1 MNFFLDFFYPEK
13 RRREKE
19 GRERQQRQAEQCLI
33 EAQEKKAEKKASTA
47 AAAAEAKAARQA
59 QQQHAQQSYLFNN
72 NLYVHGGADYNSDGI
87 VAYGISRR
95 RAGSGRHAPN
105 RLASHAYYSGYSS
118 GSESLAATTRRGA
131 AVPGYASEGY
141 TYINRRVHPAFYG
154 IPYDSTGYSSSGG
167 SYAPPQRI
175 KLKKGARRSRK
186 FNPGSYPDGT
196 VSKTSVSRTNPPSSE
211 GERRRSTKKS
221 VSTAETISGDGGRSR
236 SRRRTEDESGFRSGN
251 TTDTTAGRPRQNSGT
266 SFPGMFGR
274 TRSRTLVFP
283 FRRERGSFWGTFRL
297 KYDPRLLRA
306 YDERNRWAMTM
317 LYIWNSKF
325 VYLFGRLVHAYRL
338 FDIII
343 MMHT

>member
-19 GRERQQRQAEQCLI
+19 SRERQQRAEAEQCRI
-33 EAQEKKAEKKASTA
+33 QAQQEASS
-47 AAAAEAKAARQA
+47 AAAEAARQA
-59 QQQHAQQSYLFNN
+59 QHAQQSYLFNN
-72 NLYVHGGADYNSDGI
+72 NLYVHGGADYNSDGM

-105 RLASHAYYSGYSS
+105 RLASHAYYPGYSS
-118 GSESLAATTRRGA
+118 GAESISANLPG

-154 IPYDSTGYSSSGG
+154 IPYDGGGYSSSGG
-167 SYAPPQRI
+167 SYAPPPRI

-186 FNPGSYPDGT
+186 INAVGYPDGV
-196 VSKTSVSRTNPPSSE
+196 VSKTSVGRSNPSFSE
-211 GERRRSTKKS
+211 GEGHVQKDS
-221 VSTAETISGDGGRSR
+221 VSTAETISGRGGRATR
-236 SRRRTEDESGFRSGN
+236 SRRQAEGEGSFKSGN
-251 TTDTTAGRPRQNSGT
+251 TTDATARPRQNSRT

-283 FRRERGSFWGTFRL
+283 FRRERGSFLGTFRL

-306 YDERNRWAMTM
+306 YDERNQWAMTM
-317 LYIWNSKF
+317 LYCWNSKF
-325 VYLFGRLVHAYRL
+325 YQHYYSLDLSAQLLIYCNFSLYEC
-338 FDIII
+338 
-343 MMHT
+343 